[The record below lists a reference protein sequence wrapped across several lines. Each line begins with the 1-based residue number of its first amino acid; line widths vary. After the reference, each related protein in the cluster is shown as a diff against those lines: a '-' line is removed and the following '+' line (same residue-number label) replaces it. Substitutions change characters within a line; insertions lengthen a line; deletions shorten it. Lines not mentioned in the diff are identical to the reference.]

1 MRLDNLMAKVKC
13 QQKQRGIDYK
23 QLTEEQKIKY
33 ASECAH
39 ALMVEAAELSS
50 SWAFASWKTT
60 STDIDNIKREI
71 IDCMFFL
78 VNIAECFDITP
89 EELDNKFL
97 WVLDNNQKRIL
108 NGEHRRPIENV
119 KSI

>member
-1 MRLDNLMAKVKC
+1 
-13 QQKQRGIDYK
+13 
-23 QLTEEQKIKY
+23 
-33 ASECAH
+33 
-39 ALMVEAAELSS
+39 
-50 SWAFASWKTT
+50 
-60 STDIDNIKREI
+60 
-71 IDCMFFL
+71 MFFL

-119 KSI
+119 KPT